1 MFDKLIAL
9 LQQFWDNLIFV
20 YIIDMWEEGIVL
32 RAGKFHKVVKS
43 GIYLKIPFIDSVWK
57 HSVITQSIDIPPQS
71 VTTADNYN
79 VVVKGIIRFTISDI
93 KLFLTTITQPTD
105 VLIDTTGGM
114 IRNIIEETR
123 WQDLVDIDKKLTFQV
138 GKFVKRWGI
147 KVEKVTLT
155 DLQIAS
161 SVRIIQ
167 DSTYQSKITPI
178 SDLQYDQ
185 N

>member
-1 MFDKLIAL
+1 M
-9 LQQFWDNLIFV
+9 IFIF
-20 YIIDMWEEGIVL
+20 IIDMWEEGIVL
-32 RAGKFHKVVKS
+32 RAGKFHRTVKP
-43 GIYLKIPFIDSVWK
+43 GIYLKIPFLDSVWT
-57 HSVITQSIDIPPQS
+57 HTVITQSIDIPPQS

-93 KLFLTTITQPTD
+93 KLFLTTITEPND

-114 IRNIIEETR
+114 IRAIIENTKWENI
-123 WQDLVDIDKKLTFQV
+123 VDIDKKLTAEV

-155 DLQIAS
+155 DLQIANS
-161 SVRIIQ
+161 IRIIQ
-167 DSTYQSKITPI
+167 DSTHQSKFVPI
-178 SDLQYDQ
+178 NDIQYEQ